1 MKNSKK
7 DTYDDIFLLCS
18 HKICPSF
25 LMHCWWLGSLDRSMS
40 NRVKK
45 INRRK
50 TFPLSTLVFKLAKV
64 HHHLWKG
71 CQVSQLEKIQR
82 RDCDFLQSVAC
93 IGSSSSDYIVVVIE
107 SSRWNIIE
115 KVFPVQETMR
125 AKYKKEPFFIVIKMI
140 LTTYFIS
147 M

>member
-7 DTYDDIFLLCS
+7 DTYDDIFLLCC

-50 TFPLSTLVFKLAKV
+50 TFSLSTSWVFKLAKV

-71 CQVSQLEKIQR
+71 MPSEPTHWKNSAAW
-82 RDCDFLQSVAC
+82 LQFFTVCC
-93 IGSSSSDYIVVVIE
+93 IH
-107 SSRWNIIE
+107 W
-115 KVFPVQETMR
+115 
-125 AKYKKEPFFIVIKMI
+125 FFIKWLYYCGHWVEQNWKGLSCPRGHESKIPKKKNFWKTLFIKVIMWA
-140 LTTYFIS
+140 
-147 M
+147 